1 MSVLPRRF
9 TLTKRCNIYYILYYQ
24 NGRQRWKSTGATTK
38 PEALQALARFRELSE
53 QRLQSMSFEQ
63 FVSRFLAF
71 IEGNLAEKT
80 VKLYRLVFQSFL
92 LFIHGAYVNEITA
105 ETLDR
110 YKAKRLKEVSPV
122 SVNIEL
128 RALRAAMSTAKRWR
142 LVAVTPE
149 VSLARVPEQ
158 APLSLSREE
167 FQRLLSLIREN
178 WFRELILFAVCTG
191 LRQAEILNL
200 RWADID
206 LDRRL
211 VSIESR
217 PTWKTKMG
225 KRRVVPLSE
234 TAHVLLCAKLGK
246 SLSEY
251 VFTLNDQKISG
262 GYVSHKFKRYIRAA
276 NLSNQRLRFH
286 SLRHSFATWLVQD
299 GVPLAE
305 IQKLLGHSSVQVT
318 EKYSHLA
325 GSELHSAVNRL
336 HVPLN

>member
-1 MSVLPRRF
+1 MSVLPRRL
-9 TLTKRCNIYYILYYQ
+9 TLTKRSNIYYILYYQ

-38 PEALQALARFRELSE
+38 PEALQAVARFRELSE

-63 FVSRFLAF
+63 FVSRFVAY
-71 IEGNLAEKT
+71 IEGSLAEKT
-80 VKLYRLVFQSFL
+80 VKLYRSVFSKFL
-92 LFIHGAYVNEITA
+92 PFIHGAYVNEITA
-105 ETLDR
+105 EMLDR

-122 SVNIEL
+122 SVNVEL
-128 RALRAAMSTAKRWR
+128 RMLKAAMSTARRWN
-142 LVAVTPE
+142 LVAGTPM

-158 APLSLSREE
+158 APLSLTRGE
-167 FQRLLSLIREN
+167 FQKLLSLIGEG
-178 WFRELILFAVCTG
+178 WFRELVLFAVCTG

-211 VSIESR
+211 ISIESR

-225 KRRVVPLSE
+225 KRRTVPLSE
-234 TAHVLLCAKLGK
+234 TAHVLLSSKLGK
-246 SLSEY
+246 SFSEY
-251 VFTLNDQKISG
+251 VFTLNGSRISG
-262 GYVSHKFKRYIRAA
+262 SWVTHLFKRYVRAA
-276 NLSNQRLRFH
+276 KFPNQRVRFH

-305 IQKLLGHSSVQVT
+305 IQALLGHSSVQVT

-325 GSELHSAVNRL
+325 ASELHEAVNKIS
-336 HVPLN
+336 VSIN